1 MYNIYTINMKKSDNM
16 KKSELHQ
23 IIKEEIHKV
32 LNESIQDKI
41 NAVLSNTD
49 PKLNTFIQ
57 PVKFM
62 LSQSFAEDVD
72 LFTIYEEVKD
82 EMEFQLE
89 RANNNKDLRLIFAK
103 IEAMLLNS

>member
-1 MYNIYTINMKKSDNM
+1 M
-16 KKSELHQ
+16 KKSELKQ
-23 IIKEEIHKV
+23 IIREEIHKV

-41 NAVLSNTD
+41 NAVLSSNTNPELD
-49 PKLNTFIQ
+49 TFIQ
-57 PVKFM
+57 PVKVM

-82 EMEFQLE
+82 EMEYQLE
-89 RANNNKDLRLIFAK
+89 RANYNKDLRLIFAK

>member
-1 MYNIYTINMKKSDNM
+1 M
-16 KKSELHQ
+16 KKSELKQ
-23 IIKEEIHKV
+23 LIKEEVDKI

-41 NAVLSNTD
+41 NTILSSNTD

-72 LFTIYEEVKD
+72 LFTIYEEIKD
-82 EMEFQLE
+82 EMEYQLE
-89 RANNNKDLRLIFAK
+89 RANGSKDLRLLFAK
-103 IEAMLLNS
+103 VEAMLLNS